1 MDYDDAEKVDAMKV
15 ACTRT
20 RRLINRPYVVPM
32 IAPRQV
38 AKVLL
43 ANVYASLC
51 ERVAAATARHQQ
63 TQELRSF
70 GAEINNR
77 SVLQKGSMP
86 RLKQIIIRKM
96 SGEELSIVTLV
107 ASDTCFEFYGEAR
120 RALGLDLVASPIS
133 LALIFD
139 SSYRKQDKWKQFD
152 IVEPQ
157 RVPCLHA
164 VRGCCFLAAVY
175 GVEKENEE
183 EKRK

>member
-1 MDYDDAEKVDAMKV
+1 VDYDDAEKVDAMKL
-15 ACTRT
+15 ACTRK
-20 RRLINRPYVVPM
+20 RLTNKPYVVPM

-43 ANVYASLC
+43 ADVYASLC

-77 SVLQKGSMP
+77 SVLQKRSMA
-86 RLKQIIIRKM
+86 RSKQIIIRMM

-107 ASDTCFEFYGEAR
+107 PSDTYFEFYREAR

-133 LALIFD
+133 LALRFV
-139 SSYRKQDKWKQFD
+139 SSYREQEKWTQFD

-157 RVPCLHA
+157 RVLCLHA
-164 VRGCCFLAAVY
+164 VRGCCFLAVVY
-175 GVEKENEE
+175 GVERQNEE

>member
-1 MDYDDAEKVDAMKV
+1 MKL
-15 ACTRT
+15 ACTRK
-20 RRLINRPYVVPM
+20 RLTNKPYVVPM

-43 ANVYASLC
+43 ADVYASLC

-77 SVLQKGSMP
+77 SVLPKTSMA
-86 RLKQIIIRKM
+86 RSKQIIIRMM
-96 SGEELSIVTLV
+96 SGEELSIETLV
-107 ASDTCFEFYGEAR
+107 ASDTYFEFYREAR

-133 LALIFD
+133 LALRFV
-139 SSYRKQDKWKQFD
+139 SSYREQEKWTQFD

-157 RVPCLHA
+157 RVLCLHA
-164 VRGCCFLAAVY
+164 VRGCCFLAVVY
-175 GVEKENEE
+175 GVERQNEE

>member
-1 MDYDDAEKVDAMKV
+1 MDYDDAEKVDAMKL

-43 ANVYASLC
+43 ADVYASLC

-77 SVLQKGSMP
+77 SVLQKGSMA
-86 RLKQIIIRKM
+86 RLKQIIIRMM

-107 ASDTCFEFYGEAR
+107 ASDTYFEFYREAR